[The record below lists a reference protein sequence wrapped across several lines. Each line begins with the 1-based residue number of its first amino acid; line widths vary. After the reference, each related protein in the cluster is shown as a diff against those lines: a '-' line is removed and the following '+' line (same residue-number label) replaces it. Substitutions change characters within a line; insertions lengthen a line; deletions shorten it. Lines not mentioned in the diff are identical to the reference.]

1 VDKANY
7 EPITVII
14 NSHGIITFAT
24 ESYAQLTGL
33 TSQDLIGRHIHQ
45 FSPHSHLPDTAKRCK
60 TDRQCFWS
68 DEKGLNLLVSRYP
81 LTETWGTYG
90 AIGMVDR
97 ILNVKEQH
105 SDYYSLLPRLSLLGA
120 QAKQQ
125 LECIAKYN
133 ASALLL
139 GETGV
144 GKEVFARALHE
155 LSDRNSGPFIKL
167 NCAAINSTL
176 VESELFGYDYGAFTG
191 AAKKGH
197 KGKFEQAH
205 NGTLFLDE
213 IGELPLAQQVKLLRV
228 LQEGQVDRLGAEQ
241 SLKVDVRVISATNR
255 SLSDMVLAG
264 TFRRDLYYRLNIVQI
279 HIPALRD
286 QPEDIPV
293 LIQRFW
299 DKICHKYQC
308 ERKLSLSAI
317 DFLLHCPW
325 PGNIRELKNTLERI
339 YILTNDTVIKAAL
352 ISALVDRSCNLP
364 EPRAERPSASE
375 CHKAQSKQLT
385 QSHLL
390 EMLENNNQNRS
401 KTARQLGISRAL
413 LYKKMH
419 LFEIA

>member
-1 VDKANY
+1 MDKANY

-24 ESYAQLTGL
+24 ESYAQLAGL
-33 TSQDLIGRHIHQ
+33 TSQELIGKHIHQ
-45 FSPHSHLPDTAKRCK
+45 FSPHSHLPDTAQRCR
-60 TDRQCFWS
+60 TDRQCYWS
-68 DEKGLNLLVSRYP
+68 DGKGLNLLVSRYP
-81 LTETWGTYG
+81 LTEKWGTYG
-90 AIGMVDR
+90 AIGIVDR
-97 ILNVKEQH
+97 VLNVKEQH
-105 SDYYSLLPRLSLLGA
+105 SDHYSLLPRLSLLGA

-144 GKEVFARALHE
+144 GKEVFARAIHE

-176 VESELFGYDYGAFTG
+176 AESELFGYDYGAFTG

-279 HIPALRD
+279 NIPALRD
-286 QPEDIPV
+286 QPEDIPI

-317 DFLLHCPW
+317 DFLLHCSW

-339 YILTNDTVIKAAL
+339 YILTNDTVIKAEL
-352 ISALVDRSCNLP
+352 ISALVDNSCNLP
-364 EPRAERPSASE
+364 QSGSVRSSTSEVYKVPST
-375 CHKAQSKQLT
+375 QLT
-385 QSHLL
+385 QAQLL